1 MWILLLFLTTVR
13 VRNLVGAI
21 FSACYI
27 SSTSCACIQE
37 VRGLLENGR
46 RPVMVTHSW
55 LPLKNIVKVDSFTT
69 AMPGRAQ
76 GPH

>member
-1 MWILLLFLTTVR
+1 M
-13 VRNLVGAI
+13 VGAI

-37 VRGLLENGR
+37 VMSLLENER